1 MRIAFTTF
9 GCKINQYDTDAMRE
23 AVAGGGNT
31 IVPFDGDADVY
42 VINTCSVTGKS
53 DYQCRQAI
61 RSAARRKEGAR
72 IIVTGC
78 YAETRPG
85 EVRSIPGVTHVLG
98 NHGKPDIARYCTAP
112 DHAPS
117 SPEVRHEDHPGTR
130 TRAVLKVQDGCD
142 SRCAYCVVPLAR
154 GGSRSVAF
162 ETVRESF
169 GRHIAGAVPEV
180 VVSGIHVGRYGQDL
194 SPPTS
199 LGALLH
205 ELVRSS
211 GNTRIRLSSI
221 EPGEVSEEIL
231 SLLGRGLC
239 RHLHIPLQSGDDGV
253 LRAMNRRYSVA
264 DYRRL
269 VESLAR
275 QVPGI
280 AIGADVMVGF
290 PGEDERAFANT
301 IQLVSELP
309 ITHLHVFS
317 YSPRPGTP
325 AALMDNQV
333 PANEKKI
340 RNEMLRM
347 LGIKK
352 NLEFR
357 RGQVGKRLSVILEEW
372 TPVTGAKGL
381 SDNYIRITIPD
392 AGSGQKGKIIETIV
406 KEASENDTIGDIHIT
421 Y

>member
-23 AVAGGGNT
+23 AVAGSGNT

-61 RSAARRKEGAR
+61 RSAVRRKEGAR

-98 NHGKPDIARYCTAP
+98 NRGKQDIVEYCTPP
-112 DHAPS
+112 DRVP
-117 SPEVRHEDHPGTR
+117 SPEERPGEPAGMR

-142 SRCAYCVVPLAR
+142 SRCTYCVVPLAR
-154 GGSRSVAF
+154 GGSRSVAPDAVRASF
-162 ETVRESF
+162 ERYV
-169 GRHIAGAVPEV
+169 AGAVPEV
-180 VVSGIHVGRYGQDL
+180 VVSGIHVGRYGQDVV
-194 SPPTS
+194 PPTS

-205 ELVRSS
+205 ELVRNS
-211 GNTRIRLSSI
+211 GKTRIRLSSI
-221 EPGEVSEEIL
+221 EPGEVSREVAA
-231 SLLGRGLC
+231 LLGRGLC

-253 LRAMNRRYSVA
+253 LRAMNRHYAAA
-264 DYRRL
+264 DYCGL
-269 VESLAR
+269 VESLAKL
-275 QVPGI
+275 VPGM

-290 PGEDERAFANT
+290 PGEGEREFENT
-301 IQLVSELP
+301 RRLISELP

-325 AALMDNQV
+325 AAVMDKQV
-333 PANEKKI
+333 PAGEKKT
-340 RNEMLRM
+340 RNEILRL

-357 RGQVGKRLSVILEEW
+357 KGQVGMRLSVIIEEW
-372 TPVTGAKGL
+372 IPGKGAIGL
-381 SDNYIRITIPD
+381 TDNYIRTTIPE
-392 AGSGQKGKIIETIV
+392 AGPEQKGRTIETIV
-406 KEASENDTIGDIHIT
+406 REVRENDTLGDIYAIC
-421 Y
+421 